1 MQNILNIDK
10 LKFDDKGLIPAI
22 IIDYYTKEVL
32 TLAYM
37 NKESLDISLKEGKT
51 CFYSRSRKEL
61 WRKGETSKNYQ
72 HIQSIKSDCD
82 NDALVIEVIKD
93 GPACHTGAES
103 CFMNEIYEKENYK
116 DFSIY
121 KLYELIRG
129 RKINM
134 TEGSYTTYL
143 FNSGIDKI
151 LKKIGEES
159 SEVIIGAKN
168 GSKEEIIYELSDLFY
183 HSLVLM
189 VEKNITLNAFNYIYG
204 SGGLTSKLYKSIREE
219 NSLCYAINSMYLKYD
234 GLLMVQISLDQ
245 CNVKKAISL
254 VKKELKKMQNGEFSD
269 MELNDA
275 INNMII
281 SLDMSLDNNVA
292 ILNNYVFNIYDNLPL
307 IEKRKEYFKEIN
319 KNDIINVS
327 KKIKLNTI
335 FTLEGKDS

>member
-10 LKFDDKGLIPAI
+10 LKFDDNGLIPSI

-37 NKESLDISLKEGKT
+37 NKESLEISLKEGKT

-103 CFMNEIYEKENYK
+103 CFMNEVYQKENYK

-121 KLYELIRG
+121 KLYELIRE

-168 GSKEEIIYELSDLFY
+168 GSKEEIIYELSDLLY

-189 VEKNITLNAFNYIYG
+189 VEKNITLNDIKDE
-204 SGGLTSKLYKSIREE
+204 LSKRSIIDKKVKQE
-219 NSLCYAINSMYLKYD
+219 SM
-234 GLLMVQISLDQ
+234 
-245 CNVKKAISL
+245 
-254 VKKELKKMQNGEFSD
+254 
-269 MELNDA
+269 
-275 INNMII
+275 NN
-281 SLDMSLDNNVA
+281 
-292 ILNNYVFNIYDNLPL
+292 
-307 IEKRKEYFKEIN
+307 K
-319 KNDIINVS
+319 
-327 KKIKLNTI
+327 
-335 FTLEGKDS
+335 

>member
-10 LKFDDKGLIPAI
+10 LKFDDNGLIPAI

-37 NKESLDISLKEGKT
+37 NKESLEISLKEGKT

-103 CFMNEIYEKENYK
+103 CFMNEVYQKENYK

-168 GSKEEIIYELSDLFY
+168 DSKEEIIYELADLFY

-189 VEKNITLNAFNYIYG
+189 VEKNITLNDIKDE
-204 SGGLTSKLYKSIREE
+204 LSKRSIIDKKVKQE
-219 NSLCYAINSMYLKYD
+219 SM
-234 GLLMVQISLDQ
+234 
-245 CNVKKAISL
+245 
-254 VKKELKKMQNGEFSD
+254 
-269 MELNDA
+269 
-275 INNMII
+275 NN
-281 SLDMSLDNNVA
+281 
-292 ILNNYVFNIYDNLPL
+292 
-307 IEKRKEYFKEIN
+307 K
-319 KNDIINVS
+319 
-327 KKIKLNTI
+327 
-335 FTLEGKDS
+335 

>member
-1 MQNILNIDK
+1 MKNIENIDK

-22 IIDYYTKEVL
+22 VIDYYTKEVL

-37 NKESLDISLKEGKT
+37 NKESLEISLKEEKT
-51 CFYSRSRKEL
+51 CFYSRSRKEI
-61 WRKGETSKNYQ
+61 WKKGETSKNYQ

-82 NDALVIEVIKD
+82 NDALVVEVIKD

-121 KLYELIRG
+121 KLYELIKG

-168 GSKEEIIYELSDLFY
+168 DSKEEIIYELSDLFY

-189 VEKNITLNAFNYIYG
+189 VEKNITLNDIKEELA
-204 SGGLTSKLYKSIREE
+204 KRSIVD
-219 NSLCYAINSMYLKYD
+219 KK
-234 GLLMVQISLDQ
+234 
-245 CNVKKAISL
+245 VKQESI
-254 VKKELKKMQNGEFSD
+254 
-269 MELNDA
+269 
-275 INNMII
+275 
-281 SLDMSLDNNVA
+281 
-292 ILNNYVFNIYDNLPL
+292 
-307 IEKRKEYFKEIN
+307 
-319 KNDIINVS
+319 
-327 KKIKLNTI
+327 
-335 FTLEGKDS
+335 GK

>member
-10 LKFDDKGLIPAI
+10 LKFDDNGLIPAI

-37 NKESLDISLKEGKT
+37 NKESLEISLKEGKT

-61 WRKGETSKNYQ
+61 WRKGKTSKNYQ

-103 CFMNEIYEKENYK
+103 CFMNEIYQKENYK
-116 DFSIY
+116 DFSVY
-121 KLYELIRG
+121 KLYELIKG

-151 LKKIGEES
+151 IKKIGEES
-159 SEVIIGAKN
+159 SEVIICAKN

-189 VEKNITLNAFNYIYG
+189 VEKNITLNDIKDE
-204 SGGLTSKLYKSIREE
+204 LSKRSI
-219 NSLCYAINSMYLKYD
+219 IDKK
-234 GLLMVQISLDQ
+234 
-245 CNVKKAISL
+245 VKQES
-254 VKKELKKMQNGEFSD
+254 
-269 MELNDA
+269 
-275 INNMII
+275 INN
-281 SLDMSLDNNVA
+281 
-292 ILNNYVFNIYDNLPL
+292 
-307 IEKRKEYFKEIN
+307 K
-319 KNDIINVS
+319 
-327 KKIKLNTI
+327 
-335 FTLEGKDS
+335 

>member
-1 MQNILNIDK
+1 MKNTINIDK
-10 LKFDDKGLIPAI
+10 LKFDDRGLIPAI
-22 IIDYYTKEVL
+22 VIDYYTKEVL

-37 NKESLDISLKEGKT
+37 NKESLEISLNEGKT

-82 NDALVIEVIKD
+82 NDALIVEVIKD

-116 DFSIY
+116 DFSVY
-121 KLYELIRG
+121 KLYELIKG

-168 GSKEEIIYELSDLFY
+168 DSKDEIIYELADLFY

-189 VEKNITLNAFNYIYG
+189 VEKNITLNDIKDELA
-204 SGGLTSKLYKSIREE
+204 KRSIVDKKVKQE
-219 NSLCYAINSMYLKYD
+219 SM
-234 GLLMVQISLDQ
+234 
-245 CNVKKAISL
+245 KK
-254 VKKELKKMQNGEFSD
+254 
-269 MELNDA
+269 
-275 INNMII
+275 
-281 SLDMSLDNNVA
+281 
-292 ILNNYVFNIYDNLPL
+292 
-307 IEKRKEYFKEIN
+307 
-319 KNDIINVS
+319 
-327 KKIKLNTI
+327 
-335 FTLEGKDS
+335 

>member
-10 LKFDDKGLIPAI
+10 LKFDDNGLIPAI

-37 NKESLDISLKEGKT
+37 NKDSLEISLKEGKT

-82 NDALVIEVIKD
+82 NDALIIEVIKD

-103 CFMNEIYEKENYK
+103 CFMNEIYQKENYK

-134 TEGSYTTYL
+134 TKGSYTTYL

-168 GSKEEIIYELSDLFY
+168 GSKEEIIYELSDLLY

-189 VEKNITLNAFNYIYG
+189 VEKNITLNDIKDE
-204 SGGLTSKLYKSIREE
+204 LSKRSI
-219 NSLCYAINSMYLKYD
+219 IDKK
-234 GLLMVQISLDQ
+234 
-245 CNVKKAISL
+245 VKQES
-254 VKKELKKMQNGEFSD
+254 
-269 MELNDA
+269 
-275 INNMII
+275 INN
-281 SLDMSLDNNVA
+281 
-292 ILNNYVFNIYDNLPL
+292 
-307 IEKRKEYFKEIN
+307 K
-319 KNDIINVS
+319 
-327 KKIKLNTI
+327 
-335 FTLEGKDS
+335 

>member
-10 LKFDDKGLIPAI
+10 LKFDDNGLIPVI

-37 NKESLDISLKEGKT
+37 NKESLEISLKEGKT

-103 CFMNEIYEKENYK
+103 CFMNEIYQKENYK

-168 GSKEEIIYELSDLFY
+168 GSKEEIIYELSDLLY

-189 VEKNITLNAFNYIYG
+189 VEKNITLNDIKDE
-204 SGGLTSKLYKSIREE
+204 LSKRSIIDKKVKQE
-219 NSLCYAINSMYLKYD
+219 SM
-234 GLLMVQISLDQ
+234 
-245 CNVKKAISL
+245 
-254 VKKELKKMQNGEFSD
+254 
-269 MELNDA
+269 
-275 INNMII
+275 NN
-281 SLDMSLDNNVA
+281 
-292 ILNNYVFNIYDNLPL
+292 
-307 IEKRKEYFKEIN
+307 K
-319 KNDIINVS
+319 
-327 KKIKLNTI
+327 
-335 FTLEGKDS
+335 

>member
-10 LKFDDKGLIPAI
+10 LKFDDNGLIPAI

-37 NKESLDISLKEGKT
+37 NKESLEISLKEGKT

-82 NDALVIEVIKD
+82 NDALIIEVIKD

-103 CFMNEIYEKENYK
+103 CFMNEIYQKENYK

-121 KLYELIRG
+121 KLYELIRE

-168 GSKEEIIYELSDLFY
+168 GSKEEIIYELSDLLY

-189 VEKNITLNAFNYIYG
+189 VEKNITLNDIKDE
-204 SGGLTSKLYKSIREE
+204 LSKRSIIDKKVKQE
-219 NSLCYAINSMYLKYD
+219 SM
-234 GLLMVQISLDQ
+234 
-245 CNVKKAISL
+245 
-254 VKKELKKMQNGEFSD
+254 
-269 MELNDA
+269 
-275 INNMII
+275 NN
-281 SLDMSLDNNVA
+281 
-292 ILNNYVFNIYDNLPL
+292 
-307 IEKRKEYFKEIN
+307 K
-319 KNDIINVS
+319 
-327 KKIKLNTI
+327 
-335 FTLEGKDS
+335 

>member
-10 LKFDDKGLIPAI
+10 LKFDDNGLIPAI

-37 NKESLDISLKEGKT
+37 NKESLEISLKEGRT

-103 CFMNEIYEKENYK
+103 CFMNEVYQKENYK

-168 GSKEEIIYELSDLFY
+168 GSKEEIIYELSDLLY

-189 VEKNITLNAFNYIYG
+189 VEKNITLNDIKDE
-204 SGGLTSKLYKSIREE
+204 LSKRSIIDKKVKQE
-219 NSLCYAINSMYLKYD
+219 SM
-234 GLLMVQISLDQ
+234 
-245 CNVKKAISL
+245 
-254 VKKELKKMQNGEFSD
+254 
-269 MELNDA
+269 
-275 INNMII
+275 NN
-281 SLDMSLDNNVA
+281 
-292 ILNNYVFNIYDNLPL
+292 
-307 IEKRKEYFKEIN
+307 K
-319 KNDIINVS
+319 
-327 KKIKLNTI
+327 
-335 FTLEGKDS
+335 

>member
-1 MQNILNIDK
+1 MKNIINIDK
-10 LKFDDKGLIPAI
+10 LKFDEKGLIPVI

-37 NKESLDISLKEGKT
+37 NKESLEISINEGKT

-72 HIQSIKSDCD
+72 HIQNIKSDCD

-103 CFMNEIYEKENYK
+103 CFMNKIYQKENYK

-168 GSKEEIIYELSDLFY
+168 GSKEEIIYELSDLLY

-189 VEKNITLNAFNYIYG
+189 VEKNITLNDIKDE
-204 SGGLTSKLYKSIREE
+204 LSKRSI
-219 NSLCYAINSMYLKYD
+219 IDTK
-234 GLLMVQISLDQ
+234 
-245 CNVKKAISL
+245 VKQES
-254 VKKELKKMQNGEFSD
+254 
-269 MELNDA
+269 
-275 INNMII
+275 INN
-281 SLDMSLDNNVA
+281 
-292 ILNNYVFNIYDNLPL
+292 
-307 IEKRKEYFKEIN
+307 K
-319 KNDIINVS
+319 
-327 KKIKLNTI
+327 
-335 FTLEGKDS
+335 

>member
-1 MQNILNIDK
+1 MKNTINIDK
-10 LKFDDKGLIPAI
+10 LKFDDRGLIPAI
-22 IIDYYTKEVL
+22 VIDYYTKEVL

-37 NKESLDISLKEGKT
+37 NKESLEISLNEGKT

-82 NDALVIEVIKD
+82 NDTLIVEVIKD

-116 DFSIY
+116 DFSVY
-121 KLYELIRG
+121 KLYELIKG

-168 GSKEEIIYELSDLFY
+168 DSKEEIIYELADLFY

-189 VEKNITLNAFNYIYG
+189 VEKNITLNDIKDELA
-204 SGGLTSKLYKSIREE
+204 KRSIVDKKVKQ
-219 NSLCYAINSMYLKYD
+219 ASM
-234 GLLMVQISLDQ
+234 G
-245 CNVKKAISL
+245 
-254 VKKELKKMQNGEFSD
+254 
-269 MELNDA
+269 
-275 INNMII
+275 
-281 SLDMSLDNNVA
+281 
-292 ILNNYVFNIYDNLPL
+292 
-307 IEKRKEYFKEIN
+307 N
-319 KNDIINVS
+319 K
-327 KKIKLNTI
+327 
-335 FTLEGKDS
+335 

>member
-10 LKFDDKGLIPAI
+10 LKFDDNGLIPSI

-37 NKESLDISLKEGKT
+37 NKESLEISLKEGKT

-61 WRKGETSKNYQ
+61 WRKGKTSKNYQ

-103 CFMNEIYEKENYK
+103 CFMNEIYQKENYK

-189 VEKNITLNAFNYIYG
+189 VEKNITLNDIKDE
-204 SGGLTSKLYKSIREE
+204 LSKRSIIDKKVKQE
-219 NSLCYAINSMYLKYD
+219 SM
-234 GLLMVQISLDQ
+234 
-245 CNVKKAISL
+245 
-254 VKKELKKMQNGEFSD
+254 
-269 MELNDA
+269 
-275 INNMII
+275 NN
-281 SLDMSLDNNVA
+281 
-292 ILNNYVFNIYDNLPL
+292 
-307 IEKRKEYFKEIN
+307 K
-319 KNDIINVS
+319 
-327 KKIKLNTI
+327 
-335 FTLEGKDS
+335 

>member
-37 NKESLDISLKEGKT
+37 NKESLEISLKEGKT

-61 WRKGETSKNYQ
+61 WRKGKTSKNYQ

-103 CFMNEIYEKENYK
+103 CFMNEVYQKENYK

-168 GSKEEIIYELSDLFY
+168 DSKEEIIYELADLFY

-189 VEKNITLNAFNYIYG
+189 VEKNITLNDIKDE
-204 SGGLTSKLYKSIREE
+204 LSKRSI
-219 NSLCYAINSMYLKYD
+219 IDKK
-234 GLLMVQISLDQ
+234 
-245 CNVKKAISL
+245 VKQES
-254 VKKELKKMQNGEFSD
+254 
-269 MELNDA
+269 
-275 INNMII
+275 INN
-281 SLDMSLDNNVA
+281 
-292 ILNNYVFNIYDNLPL
+292 
-307 IEKRKEYFKEIN
+307 K
-319 KNDIINVS
+319 
-327 KKIKLNTI
+327 
-335 FTLEGKDS
+335 

>member
-10 LKFDDKGLIPAI
+10 LKFDDNGLIPAI

-37 NKESLDISLKEGKT
+37 NKESLEISLKEGKT

-72 HIQSIKSDCD
+72 HIQNIKSDCD

-103 CFMNEIYEKENYK
+103 CFMNEIYQKENYK

-168 GSKEEIIYELSDLFY
+168 GSKEEIIYELSDLLY

-189 VEKNITLNAFNYIYG
+189 VEKNITLNDIKDE
-204 SGGLTSKLYKSIREE
+204 LSKRSIIDKKVKQE
-219 NSLCYAINSMYLKYD
+219 SM
-234 GLLMVQISLDQ
+234 
-245 CNVKKAISL
+245 
-254 VKKELKKMQNGEFSD
+254 
-269 MELNDA
+269 
-275 INNMII
+275 NN
-281 SLDMSLDNNVA
+281 
-292 ILNNYVFNIYDNLPL
+292 
-307 IEKRKEYFKEIN
+307 K
-319 KNDIINVS
+319 
-327 KKIKLNTI
+327 
-335 FTLEGKDS
+335 

>member
-10 LKFDDKGLIPAI
+10 LKFDDNGLIPAI

-37 NKESLDISLKEGKT
+37 NKESLEISLKEGKT

-61 WRKGETSKNYQ
+61 WRKGKTSKNYQ

-103 CFMNEIYEKENYK
+103 CFMNEVYQKENYK

-121 KLYELIRG
+121 KLYELIKG

-168 GSKEEIIYELSDLFY
+168 GSKEEIIYELSDLLY

-189 VEKNITLNAFNYIYG
+189 VEKNITLNDIKDE
-204 SGGLTSKLYKSIREE
+204 LSKRSIIDKKVKQE
-219 NSLCYAINSMYLKYD
+219 SM
-234 GLLMVQISLDQ
+234 
-245 CNVKKAISL
+245 
-254 VKKELKKMQNGEFSD
+254 
-269 MELNDA
+269 
-275 INNMII
+275 NN
-281 SLDMSLDNNVA
+281 
-292 ILNNYVFNIYDNLPL
+292 
-307 IEKRKEYFKEIN
+307 K
-319 KNDIINVS
+319 
-327 KKIKLNTI
+327 
-335 FTLEGKDS
+335 

>member
-10 LKFDDKGLIPAI
+10 LKFDDNGLIPAI

-37 NKESLDISLKEGKT
+37 NKESLEISLKEGKT
-51 CFYSRSRKEL
+51 CFYSRSRREL
-61 WRKGETSKNYQ
+61 WRKGDTSKNYQ

-103 CFMNEIYEKENYK
+103 CFINEVYQKENYK

-168 GSKEEIIYELSDLFY
+168 GSKEEIIYELSDLLY

-189 VEKNITLNAFNYIYG
+189 VEKNITLNDIKDE
-204 SGGLTSKLYKSIREE
+204 LSKRSI
-219 NSLCYAINSMYLKYD
+219 IDKK
-234 GLLMVQISLDQ
+234 
-245 CNVKKAISL
+245 VKQES
-254 VKKELKKMQNGEFSD
+254 
-269 MELNDA
+269 
-275 INNMII
+275 INN
-281 SLDMSLDNNVA
+281 
-292 ILNNYVFNIYDNLPL
+292 
-307 IEKRKEYFKEIN
+307 K
-319 KNDIINVS
+319 
-327 KKIKLNTI
+327 
-335 FTLEGKDS
+335 

>member
-37 NKESLDISLKEGKT
+37 NKESLEISLKEGKT
-51 CFYSRSRKEL
+51 CFYSRSRREL
-61 WRKGETSKNYQ
+61 WRKGDISKNYQ

-82 NDALVIEVIKD
+82 NDALVIEVIKE

-103 CFMNEIYEKENYK
+103 CFMNEIYQKENYK

-168 GSKEEIIYELSDLFY
+168 GSKEEIIYELSDLLY

-189 VEKNITLNAFNYIYG
+189 VEKNITLNDIKDE
-204 SGGLTSKLYKSIREE
+204 LSKRSIIDKKVKQE
-219 NSLCYAINSMYLKYD
+219 SM
-234 GLLMVQISLDQ
+234 
-245 CNVKKAISL
+245 
-254 VKKELKKMQNGEFSD
+254 
-269 MELNDA
+269 
-275 INNMII
+275 NN
-281 SLDMSLDNNVA
+281 
-292 ILNNYVFNIYDNLPL
+292 
-307 IEKRKEYFKEIN
+307 K
-319 KNDIINVS
+319 
-327 KKIKLNTI
+327 
-335 FTLEGKDS
+335 

>member
-1 MQNILNIDK
+1 MKNTINIDK
-10 LKFDDKGLIPAI
+10 LKFDDRGLIPAI
-22 IIDYYTKEVL
+22 VIDYYTKEVL
-32 TLAYM
+32 ILAYM
-37 NKESLDISLKEGKT
+37 NKESLEISLNEGKT

-82 NDALVIEVIKD
+82 NDALVVEVIKD

-116 DFSIY
+116 DFSVY
-121 KLYELIRG
+121 KLYELIKG

-168 GSKEEIIYELSDLFY
+168 DSKEEIIYELADLFY

-189 VEKNITLNAFNYIYG
+189 VEKNI
-204 SGGLTSKLYKSIREE
+204 
-219 NSLCYAINSMYLKYD
+219 
-234 GLLMVQISLDQ
+234 
-245 CNVKKAISL
+245 
-254 VKKELKKMQNGEFSD
+254 
-269 MELNDA
+269 
-275 INNMII
+275 
-281 SLDMSLDNNVA
+281 
-292 ILNNYVFNIYDNLPL
+292 
-307 IEKRKEYFKEIN
+307 KRHRN
-319 KNDIINVS
+319 
-327 KKIKLNTI
+327 
-335 FTLEGKDS
+335 

>member
-10 LKFDDKGLIPAI
+10 LKFDDNGLIPAI

-37 NKESLDISLKEGKT
+37 NKESLEISLKEGKT

-61 WRKGETSKNYQ
+61 WRKGKTSKNYQ

-82 NDALVIEVIKD
+82 NDALIIEVIKD

-103 CFMNEIYEKENYK
+103 CFMNEIYQKENYK
-116 DFSIY
+116 DFSVY

-168 GSKEEIIYELSDLFY
+168 GSKEEIIYELSDLLY

-189 VEKNITLNAFNYIYG
+189 VEKNITLNDIKDE
-204 SGGLTSKLYKSIREE
+204 LSKRSI
-219 NSLCYAINSMYLKYD
+219 IDKK
-234 GLLMVQISLDQ
+234 
-245 CNVKKAISL
+245 VKQES
-254 VKKELKKMQNGEFSD
+254 
-269 MELNDA
+269 
-275 INNMII
+275 INN
-281 SLDMSLDNNVA
+281 
-292 ILNNYVFNIYDNLPL
+292 
-307 IEKRKEYFKEIN
+307 K
-319 KNDIINVS
+319 
-327 KKIKLNTI
+327 
-335 FTLEGKDS
+335 

>member
-10 LKFDDKGLIPAI
+10 LKFDDNGLIPAI

-37 NKESLDISLKEGKT
+37 NKESLEISLKEGKT

-103 CFMNEIYEKENYK
+103 CFMNEVYQKENYK

-121 KLYELIRG
+121 KLYELIRE

-159 SEVIIGAKN
+159 SEVIFFSTIK
-168 GSKEEIIYELSDLFY
+168 
-183 HSLVLM
+183 
-189 VEKNITLNAFNYIYG
+189 T
-204 SGGLTSKLYKSIREE
+204 KL
-219 NSLCYAINSMYLKYD
+219 
-234 GLLMVQISLDQ
+234 
-245 CNVKKAISL
+245 
-254 VKKELKKMQNGEFSD
+254 
-269 MELNDA
+269 
-275 INNMII
+275 
-281 SLDMSLDNNVA
+281 
-292 ILNNYVFNIYDNLPL
+292 
-307 IEKRKEYFKEIN
+307 
-319 KNDIINVS
+319 
-327 KKIKLNTI
+327 
-335 FTLEGKDS
+335 

>member
-37 NKESLDISLKEGKT
+37 NKESLEISLKEGKT

-82 NDALVIEVIKD
+82 NDALIIEVIKD

-103 CFMNEIYEKENYK
+103 CFMNEIYQKENYK

-168 GSKEEIIYELSDLFY
+168 GSKEEIIYELSDLLY

-189 VEKNITLNAFNYIYG
+189 VEKNITLNDIKDE
-204 SGGLTSKLYKSIREE
+204 LSKRSIIDKKVKQE
-219 NSLCYAINSMYLKYD
+219 SM
-234 GLLMVQISLDQ
+234 
-245 CNVKKAISL
+245 
-254 VKKELKKMQNGEFSD
+254 
-269 MELNDA
+269 
-275 INNMII
+275 NN
-281 SLDMSLDNNVA
+281 
-292 ILNNYVFNIYDNLPL
+292 
-307 IEKRKEYFKEIN
+307 K
-319 KNDIINVS
+319 
-327 KKIKLNTI
+327 
-335 FTLEGKDS
+335 

>member
-10 LKFDDKGLIPAI
+10 LKFDDNGLIPAI

-37 NKESLDISLKEGKT
+37 NKESLEISLKEGKT

-82 NDALVIEVIKD
+82 NDALIIEVIKD

-103 CFMNEIYEKENYK
+103 CFINEVYQKENYK

-168 GSKEEIIYELSDLFY
+168 GSKEEIIYELSDLLY

-189 VEKNITLNAFNYIYG
+189 VEKNITLNDIKDE
-204 SGGLTSKLYKSIREE
+204 LSKRSIIDKKVKQE
-219 NSLCYAINSMYLKYD
+219 SM
-234 GLLMVQISLDQ
+234 
-245 CNVKKAISL
+245 
-254 VKKELKKMQNGEFSD
+254 
-269 MELNDA
+269 
-275 INNMII
+275 NN
-281 SLDMSLDNNVA
+281 
-292 ILNNYVFNIYDNLPL
+292 
-307 IEKRKEYFKEIN
+307 K
-319 KNDIINVS
+319 
-327 KKIKLNTI
+327 
-335 FTLEGKDS
+335 

>member
-10 LKFDDKGLIPAI
+10 LKFDDNGLIPAI

-37 NKESLDISLKEGKT
+37 NKESLEISLKEGKT

-82 NDALVIEVIKD
+82 NDALIIEVIKE

-103 CFMNEIYEKENYK
+103 CFMNEIYQKENYK

-168 GSKEEIIYELSDLFY
+168 GSKGEIIYELSDLLY

-189 VEKNITLNAFNYIYG
+189 VEKNITLNDIKDE
-204 SGGLTSKLYKSIREE
+204 LSKRSIIDKKVKQE
-219 NSLCYAINSMYLKYD
+219 SM
-234 GLLMVQISLDQ
+234 
-245 CNVKKAISL
+245 
-254 VKKELKKMQNGEFSD
+254 
-269 MELNDA
+269 
-275 INNMII
+275 NN
-281 SLDMSLDNNVA
+281 
-292 ILNNYVFNIYDNLPL
+292 
-307 IEKRKEYFKEIN
+307 K
-319 KNDIINVS
+319 
-327 KKIKLNTI
+327 
-335 FTLEGKDS
+335 

>member
-10 LKFDDKGLIPAI
+10 LKFDDNGLIPAI

-37 NKESLDISLKEGKT
+37 NKESLEISLKEGKT

-103 CFMNEIYEKENYK
+103 CFMNEVYQKENYK

-121 KLYELIRG
+121 KLYELIRE

-168 GSKEEIIYELSDLFY
+168 GSKEEIIYELSDLLY

-189 VEKNITLNAFNYIYG
+189 VEKNITLNDIKDE
-204 SGGLTSKLYKSIREE
+204 LSKRSI
-219 NSLCYAINSMYLKYD
+219 IDKK
-234 GLLMVQISLDQ
+234 
-245 CNVKKAISL
+245 VKQES
-254 VKKELKKMQNGEFSD
+254 
-269 MELNDA
+269 
-275 INNMII
+275 INN
-281 SLDMSLDNNVA
+281 
-292 ILNNYVFNIYDNLPL
+292 
-307 IEKRKEYFKEIN
+307 K
-319 KNDIINVS
+319 
-327 KKIKLNTI
+327 
-335 FTLEGKDS
+335 

>member
-37 NKESLDISLKEGKT
+37 NKESLEISLKEGKT

-82 NDALVIEVIKD
+82 NDALIIEVIKD

-103 CFMNEIYEKENYK
+103 CFMNKVYQKENYK

-189 VEKNITLNAFNYIYG
+189 VEKNITLNDIKDE
-204 SGGLTSKLYKSIREE
+204 LSKRSIIDKKVKQE
-219 NSLCYAINSMYLKYD
+219 SM
-234 GLLMVQISLDQ
+234 
-245 CNVKKAISL
+245 
-254 VKKELKKMQNGEFSD
+254 
-269 MELNDA
+269 
-275 INNMII
+275 NN
-281 SLDMSLDNNVA
+281 
-292 ILNNYVFNIYDNLPL
+292 
-307 IEKRKEYFKEIN
+307 K
-319 KNDIINVS
+319 
-327 KKIKLNTI
+327 
-335 FTLEGKDS
+335 

>member
-10 LKFDDKGLIPAI
+10 LKFDDNGLIPAI

-37 NKESLDISLKEGKT
+37 NKESLEISLKEGKT

-103 CFMNEIYEKENYK
+103 CFMNEVYQKENYK

-168 GSKEEIIYELSDLFY
+168 GSKGEIIYELSDLLY

-189 VEKNITLNAFNYIYG
+189 VEKNITLNDIKDE
-204 SGGLTSKLYKSIREE
+204 LSKRSIIDKKVKQE
-219 NSLCYAINSMYLKYD
+219 SM
-234 GLLMVQISLDQ
+234 
-245 CNVKKAISL
+245 
-254 VKKELKKMQNGEFSD
+254 
-269 MELNDA
+269 
-275 INNMII
+275 NN
-281 SLDMSLDNNVA
+281 
-292 ILNNYVFNIYDNLPL
+292 
-307 IEKRKEYFKEIN
+307 K
-319 KNDIINVS
+319 
-327 KKIKLNTI
+327 
-335 FTLEGKDS
+335 

>member
-37 NKESLDISLKEGKT
+37 NKESLEISLKEGKT

-61 WRKGETSKNYQ
+61 WRKGDTSKNYQ

-82 NDALVIEVIKD
+82 NDALVIEVIKE

-103 CFMNEIYEKENYK
+103 CFMNEVYQKENYK

-168 GSKEEIIYELSDLFY
+168 GSKEEIIYELSDLLY

-189 VEKNITLNAFNYIYG
+189 VEKNITLNDIKDE
-204 SGGLTSKLYKSIREE
+204 LSKRSI
-219 NSLCYAINSMYLKYD
+219 IDKK
-234 GLLMVQISLDQ
+234 
-245 CNVKKAISL
+245 VKQES
-254 VKKELKKMQNGEFSD
+254 
-269 MELNDA
+269 
-275 INNMII
+275 INN
-281 SLDMSLDNNVA
+281 
-292 ILNNYVFNIYDNLPL
+292 
-307 IEKRKEYFKEIN
+307 K
-319 KNDIINVS
+319 
-327 KKIKLNTI
+327 
-335 FTLEGKDS
+335 

>member
-1 MQNILNIDK
+1 MKNIINIDK

-37 NKESLDISLKEGKT
+37 NKESLEISLKEGKT
-51 CFYSRSRKEL
+51 CFYSRSRREL

-103 CFMNEIYEKENYK
+103 CFMNEVYQKENYK

-168 GSKEEIIYELSDLFY
+168 GSKEEIIYELSDLLY

-189 VEKNITLNAFNYIYG
+189 VEKNITLNDIKDE
-204 SGGLTSKLYKSIREE
+204 LSKRSI
-219 NSLCYAINSMYLKYD
+219 IDKK
-234 GLLMVQISLDQ
+234 
-245 CNVKKAISL
+245 VKQES
-254 VKKELKKMQNGEFSD
+254 
-269 MELNDA
+269 
-275 INNMII
+275 INN
-281 SLDMSLDNNVA
+281 
-292 ILNNYVFNIYDNLPL
+292 
-307 IEKRKEYFKEIN
+307 K
-319 KNDIINVS
+319 
-327 KKIKLNTI
+327 
-335 FTLEGKDS
+335 

>member
-10 LKFDDKGLIPAI
+10 LKFDDNGLIPAI

-37 NKESLDISLKEGKT
+37 NKESLEISLKEGKT

-72 HIQSIKSDCD
+72 YIQNIKSDCD
-82 NDALVIEVIKD
+82 NDALIIEVIKD

-103 CFMNEIYEKENYK
+103 CFMNEVYQKENYK
-116 DFSIY
+116 DFSVY
-121 KLYELIRG
+121 KLYELIKG

-168 GSKEEIIYELSDLFY
+168 DSKEEIIYELSDLLY

-189 VEKNITLNAFNYIYG
+189 VEKNITLNDIKDE
-204 SGGLTSKLYKSIREE
+204 LSKRSVVDKKVKQE
-219 NSLCYAINSMYLKYD
+219 SM
-234 GLLMVQISLDQ
+234 
-245 CNVKKAISL
+245 
-254 VKKELKKMQNGEFSD
+254 
-269 MELNDA
+269 
-275 INNMII
+275 NN
-281 SLDMSLDNNVA
+281 
-292 ILNNYVFNIYDNLPL
+292 
-307 IEKRKEYFKEIN
+307 K
-319 KNDIINVS
+319 
-327 KKIKLNTI
+327 
-335 FTLEGKDS
+335 

>member
-82 NDALVIEVIKD
+82 NDALIIEVIKE

-103 CFMNEIYEKENYK
+103 CFMNEIYQKENYK

-168 GSKEEIIYELSDLFY
+168 GSKEEIIYELSDLLY

-189 VEKNITLNAFNYIYG
+189 VEKNITLNDIKDE
-204 SGGLTSKLYKSIREE
+204 LSKRSIIDKKVKQE
-219 NSLCYAINSMYLKYD
+219 SM
-234 GLLMVQISLDQ
+234 
-245 CNVKKAISL
+245 
-254 VKKELKKMQNGEFSD
+254 
-269 MELNDA
+269 
-275 INNMII
+275 NN
-281 SLDMSLDNNVA
+281 
-292 ILNNYVFNIYDNLPL
+292 
-307 IEKRKEYFKEIN
+307 K
-319 KNDIINVS
+319 
-327 KKIKLNTI
+327 
-335 FTLEGKDS
+335 

>member
-10 LKFDDKGLIPAI
+10 LKFDDNGLIPAI

-37 NKESLDISLKEGKT
+37 NKESLEISLKEGKT

-103 CFMNEIYEKENYK
+103 CFMNEVYQKENYK

-168 GSKEEIIYELSDLFY
+168 GSKEEIIYELSDLLY

-189 VEKNITLNAFNYIYG
+189 VEKNITLNDIKDE
-204 SGGLTSKLYKSIREE
+204 LSKRSI
-219 NSLCYAINSMYLKYD
+219 IDKK
-234 GLLMVQISLDQ
+234 
-245 CNVKKAISL
+245 VKQ
-254 VKKELKKMQNGEFSD
+254 EL
-269 MELNDA
+269 
-275 INNMII
+275 
-281 SLDMSLDNNVA
+281 
-292 ILNNYVFNIYDNLPL
+292 
-307 IEKRKEYFKEIN
+307 
-319 KNDIINVS
+319 
-327 KKIKLNTI
+327 
-335 FTLEGKDS
+335 

>member
-1 MQNILNIDK
+1 MKNTINIDK
-10 LKFDDKGLIPAI
+10 LKFDDRGLIPAI
-22 IIDYYTKEVL
+22 VIDYYTKEVL

-37 NKESLDISLKEGKT
+37 NKESLEISLNEGKT

-61 WRKGETSKNYQ
+61 WRKGDTSKNYQ

-82 NDALVIEVIKD
+82 NDALIVEVIKD

-116 DFSIY
+116 DFSVY
-121 KLYELIRG
+121 KLYELIKG

-168 GSKEEIIYELSDLFY
+168 DSKEEIIYELADLFY

-189 VEKNITLNAFNYIYG
+189 VEKNITLNDIKDE
-204 SGGLTSKLYKSIREE
+204 LSKRSIVDKKVKQE
-219 NSLCYAINSMYLKYD
+219 SM
-234 GLLMVQISLDQ
+234 
-245 CNVKKAISL
+245 KK
-254 VKKELKKMQNGEFSD
+254 
-269 MELNDA
+269 
-275 INNMII
+275 
-281 SLDMSLDNNVA
+281 
-292 ILNNYVFNIYDNLPL
+292 
-307 IEKRKEYFKEIN
+307 
-319 KNDIINVS
+319 
-327 KKIKLNTI
+327 
-335 FTLEGKDS
+335 

>member
-10 LKFDDKGLIPAI
+10 LKFDDNGLIPAI

-37 NKESLDISLKEGKT
+37 NKESLEISLKEGKT

-61 WRKGETSKNYQ
+61 WRKGDTSKNYQ

-103 CFMNEIYEKENYK
+103 CFMNEIYQKENYK

-168 GSKEEIIYELSDLFY
+168 GSKEEIIYELSDLLY

-189 VEKNITLNAFNYIYG
+189 VEKNITLNDIKDE
-204 SGGLTSKLYKSIREE
+204 LSKRSIIDKKVKQE
-219 NSLCYAINSMYLKYD
+219 SM
-234 GLLMVQISLDQ
+234 
-245 CNVKKAISL
+245 
-254 VKKELKKMQNGEFSD
+254 
-269 MELNDA
+269 
-275 INNMII
+275 NN
-281 SLDMSLDNNVA
+281 
-292 ILNNYVFNIYDNLPL
+292 
-307 IEKRKEYFKEIN
+307 K
-319 KNDIINVS
+319 
-327 KKIKLNTI
+327 
-335 FTLEGKDS
+335 

>member
-10 LKFDDKGLIPAI
+10 LKFDDKGLIPSI

-37 NKESLDISLKEGKT
+37 NKESLEISLKEGKT
-51 CFYSRSRKEL
+51 CFYSRSRKKL

-168 GSKEEIIYELSDLFY
+168 GSKEEIIYELSDLLY

-189 VEKNITLNAFNYIYG
+189 VEKNITLNDIKDE
-204 SGGLTSKLYKSIREE
+204 LSKRSIIDKKVKQE
-219 NSLCYAINSMYLKYD
+219 SM
-234 GLLMVQISLDQ
+234 
-245 CNVKKAISL
+245 
-254 VKKELKKMQNGEFSD
+254 
-269 MELNDA
+269 
-275 INNMII
+275 NN
-281 SLDMSLDNNVA
+281 
-292 ILNNYVFNIYDNLPL
+292 
-307 IEKRKEYFKEIN
+307 K
-319 KNDIINVS
+319 
-327 KKIKLNTI
+327 
-335 FTLEGKDS
+335 

>member
-10 LKFDDKGLIPAI
+10 LKFDDNGLIPAI

-37 NKESLDISLKEGKT
+37 NKESLEISLKEGKT

-82 NDALVIEVIKD
+82 NDALIIEVIKD

-103 CFMNEIYEKENYK
+103 CFMNEIYQKENYK

-134 TEGSYTTYL
+134 TKGSYTTYL

-168 GSKEEIIYELSDLFY
+168 GSKEEIIYELSDLLY

-189 VEKNITLNAFNYIYG
+189 VEKNITLNDIKDE
-204 SGGLTSKLYKSIREE
+204 LSKRSIIDKKVKQE
-219 NSLCYAINSMYLKYD
+219 SM
-234 GLLMVQISLDQ
+234 
-245 CNVKKAISL
+245 
-254 VKKELKKMQNGEFSD
+254 
-269 MELNDA
+269 
-275 INNMII
+275 NN
-281 SLDMSLDNNVA
+281 
-292 ILNNYVFNIYDNLPL
+292 
-307 IEKRKEYFKEIN
+307 K
-319 KNDIINVS
+319 
-327 KKIKLNTI
+327 
-335 FTLEGKDS
+335 

>member
-1 MQNILNIDK
+1 MQYILNIDK
-10 LKFDDKGLIPAI
+10 LKFDDNGLIPAI

-37 NKESLDISLKEGKT
+37 NKESLEISLKEGKT

-103 CFMNEIYEKENYK
+103 CFMNEVYQKENYK

-121 KLYELIRG
+121 KLYELIRE

-168 GSKEEIIYELSDLFY
+168 GSKEEIIYELSDLLY

-189 VEKNITLNAFNYIYG
+189 VEKNITLNDIKDE
-204 SGGLTSKLYKSIREE
+204 LSKRSIIDKKVKQE
-219 NSLCYAINSMYLKYD
+219 SM
-234 GLLMVQISLDQ
+234 
-245 CNVKKAISL
+245 
-254 VKKELKKMQNGEFSD
+254 
-269 MELNDA
+269 
-275 INNMII
+275 NN
-281 SLDMSLDNNVA
+281 
-292 ILNNYVFNIYDNLPL
+292 
-307 IEKRKEYFKEIN
+307 K
-319 KNDIINVS
+319 
-327 KKIKLNTI
+327 
-335 FTLEGKDS
+335 